1 MLQEQA
7 AELELEELGGGGGGK
22 YSRERYAQMRAA
34 LLQAHEDFV
43 QSSESENQVIA
54 IIYDG

>member
-7 AELELEELGGGGGGK
+7 TELELEELGGGGGK

-43 QSSESENQVIA
+43 QSSESEKQVIA